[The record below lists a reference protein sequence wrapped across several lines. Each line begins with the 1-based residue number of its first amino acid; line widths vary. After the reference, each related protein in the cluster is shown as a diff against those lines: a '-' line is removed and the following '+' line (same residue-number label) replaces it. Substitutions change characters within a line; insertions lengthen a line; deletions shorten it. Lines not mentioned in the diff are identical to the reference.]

1 MFTGNVQSNTRP
13 ETLTYYML
21 ASGVA
26 DVYLRENIRETEGEE
41 SPGFEYDEIYFQASE
56 SREDIE
62 TNLVAWREYGAEW
75 ESETALSQAEI
86 IGKLRA
92 KAEQNRS
99 DIDYIAAMA
108 DIELEG

>member
-1 MFTGNVQSNTRP
+1 MFTSNVQSNTRP
-13 ETLTYYML
+13 GALAYYIL
-21 ASGVA
+21 ASGIA
-26 DVYLRENIRETEGEE
+26 EVYLRENIHETENEE
-41 SPGFEYDEIYFQASE
+41 GPGYEYDEIYFQATE

-62 TNLVAWREYGAEW
+62 ANIDAWREYGAEW
-75 ESETALSQAEI
+75 ESENALSQADI
-86 IGKLRA
+86 IAKLQA